1 MGEIKIGDKV
11 KVHYVGTFKD
21 GTEFDSSVK
30 RETPLDLVIGEGK
43 VLLEFENT
51 IRTMSVGDKK
61 KIHIPCEKAYGEVIE
76 EAITKAP
83 RNEFPEDF
91 RFIIDERI
99 KGDTKSGKPATAVI
113 LEVTRTEV
121 TLDMNHPLA
130 GKDLN
135 FEIELLEIG
144 K

>member
-1 MGEIKIGDKV
+1 MSEIKIGSKV
-11 KVHYVGTFKD
+11 KVHYVGTLKD
-21 GTEFDSSVK
+21 GTEFDNSIERK
-30 RETPLDLVIGEGK
+30 TPLEVVIGEGK
-43 VLLEFENT
+43 LLLDFENT
-51 IRTMSVGDKK
+51 IRTMSVGEKK
-61 KIHIPCEKAYGEVIE
+61 KVYIPSEKAYGDIIE
-76 EAITKAP
+76 EAIMKVP

-99 KGDTKSGKPATAVI
+99 KGNTKSGKPATAVI
-113 LEVTRTEV
+113 VEVTKTEV

-135 FEIELLEIG
+135 FEIELLEIE

>member
-61 KIHIPCEKAYGEVIE
+61 KIHIPCEKAYGEVIK

>member
-61 KIHIPCEKAYGEVIE
+61 KVHIPCEKAYGEVIK

-130 GKDLN
+130 GEDLN
-135 FEIELLEIG
+135 FEIELLEIE

>member
-1 MGEIKIGDKV
+1 MTKIKTGDKV
-11 KVHYVGTFKD
+11 KVHYIGTLKD
-21 GTEFDSSVK
+21 GKEFDNSIERK
-30 RETPLDLVIGEGK
+30 EPLELVIGEGK
-43 VLLEFENT
+43 VLKDFENT
-51 IRTMSVGDKK
+51 VRTMSVGDKK
-61 KIHIPCEKAYGEVIE
+61 SVKISSENAYGEVNPD
-76 EAITKAP
+76 AILKAP
-83 RNEFPEDF
+83 RNEFPEGF

-99 KGDTKSGKPATAVI
+99 QGNTKTGKPATATI

-135 FEIELLEIG
+135 FEIELLEIE

>member
-1 MGEIKIGDKV
+1 MSEIKIGDKV
-11 KVHYVGTFKD
+11 KVHYIGTLKD
-21 GTEFDSSVK
+21 GTEFDNSVK

-43 VLLEFENT
+43 VLLDFENT
-51 IRTMSVGDKK
+51 IRTMSVGEKK
-61 KIHIPCEKAYGEVIE
+61 KVHIPCEKAYGDVIE

-99 KGDTKSGKPATAVI
+99 KGNTKSGKPATAVI
-113 LEVTRTEV
+113 VEVSRTEV

-135 FEIELLEIG
+135 FEIELLEIE